1 MWFGNLGDGLWHC
14 FTMFYPHYLKFTLNL
29 KLLDLCCF
37 GQRLGESQIG
47 LVRKWG
53 ILSLRVFSAQ
63 QPHGSAFHHVWVV
76 KTHHFSTCFS
86 IFWVNK
92 TPKKQFFPSEGA
104 PFSAEHAS
112 WRLEA
117 RGTGEPWSDWS
128 SWILWTFFWAVV
140 NLGELVFLVA
150 TQHFGGLYD
159 YHRFFSNRGVL
170 RRGWRLIGRLI
181 LETTENRQTDEK
193 IGIEP
198 ANRWNILGTVNQL
211 K

>member
-1 MWFGNLGDGLWHC
+1 MVYGIVLPC
-14 FTMFYPHYLKFTLNL
+14 FTHITWSLLWIWNYLTCVVLDRDWANLRSGWSRNGEFY
-29 KLLDLCCF
+29 
-37 GQRLGESQIG
+37 
-47 LVRKWG
+47 
-53 ILSLRVFSAQ
+53 LSEFLRAT
-63 QPHGSAFHHVWVV
+63 ATW
-76 KTHHFSTCFS
+76 FS
-86 IFWVNK
+86 ISSCLGGKDPSFFDMFFHFWVNK
-92 TPKKQFFPSEGA
+92 TPRKQFFPSEGA

-140 NLGELVFLVA
+140 NLGELAFLVA
-150 TQHFGGLYD
+150 TQNFGGLYN
-159 YHRFFSNRGVL
+159 YHRFLSNRGVL

-198 ANRWNILGTVNQL
+198 ANRWNILGIYSKPIEIRLVV
-211 K
+211 